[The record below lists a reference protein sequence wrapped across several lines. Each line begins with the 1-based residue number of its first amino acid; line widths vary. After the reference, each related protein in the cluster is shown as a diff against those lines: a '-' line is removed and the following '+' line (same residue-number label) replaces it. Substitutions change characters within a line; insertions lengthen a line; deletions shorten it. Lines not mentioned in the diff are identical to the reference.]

1 VQVFELALLLGIPV
15 YKLINEM
22 PYEEFIGWMAY
33 FEARPYEWRA
43 DDRASKLIQAW
54 GAKEKPWKIFPSL
67 EPIYHPKKEINE
79 DGMDMSSLKGSFLFQ
94 KMMEA
99 QGGDMVEL

>member
-1 VQVFELALLLGIPV
+1 MPV

-33 FEARPYEWRA
+33 FEARPYEWRS
-43 DDRASKLIQAW
+43 DDRAAKLIQAW

-67 EPIYHPKKEINE
+67 EAIYHPKHAVNP
-79 DGMDMSSLKGSFLFQ
+79 DGTDMASLKGSYLFQ
-94 KMMEA
+94 RMLQA
-99 QGGDMVEL
+99 TGGDAIEL